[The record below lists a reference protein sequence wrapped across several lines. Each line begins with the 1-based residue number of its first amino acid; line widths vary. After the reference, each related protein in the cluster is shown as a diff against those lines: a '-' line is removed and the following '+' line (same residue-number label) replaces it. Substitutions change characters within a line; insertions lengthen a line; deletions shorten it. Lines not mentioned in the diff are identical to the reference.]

1 MKRRDFLALT
11 GGAAAAWPLAARAQ
25 QPIPVIGWLSGV
37 SPGGS
42 VSNLAVFRE
51 ALGEAGYVE
60 NRNIKIEYRWADGQ
74 YNRLS
79 AMAADLVARQ
89 VAVIATAGG
98 EASALAA
105 KAVTSSIPIV
115 MIAGGDP
122 VQEGLVAALNQ
133 PGGNITGVTL
143 FAQQMESKRLGLLH
157 EVVPKAKT
165 FAALFNPTNPA
176 VQFQLEDVRK
186 AAPRLDVELVV
197 LNASTESEIE
207 GVFAGMAERKV
218 EGLLVG
224 ADPFFNSRRAHLIAL
239 TAQHRLPAI
248 YEWRDMAVEGGLMSY
263 GTVLADAY
271 RQLGNYVGRILKGE
285 RPGDLPVVQPTNFQL
300 VINLKTAK
308 VLELEFSPTLS
319 ARADEVIE

>member
-1 MKRRDFLALT
+1 
-11 GGAAAAWPLAARAQ
+11 
-25 QPIPVIGWLSGV
+25 
-37 SPGGS
+37 
-42 VSNLAVFRE
+42 
-51 ALGEAGYVE
+51 
-60 NRNIKIEYRWADGQ
+60 
-74 YNRLS
+74 
-79 AMAADLVARQ
+79 
-89 VAVIATAGG
+89 
-98 EASALAA
+98 
-105 KAVTSSIPIV
+105 

-165 FAALFNPTNPA
+165 FAALLNPTNAA

-186 AAPRLDVELVV
+186 TAPRLGVELVV

-218 EGLLVG
+218 DGLLVG
-224 ADPFFNSRRAHLIAL
+224 ADPFFNSRRARLIAL

-285 RPGDLPVVQPTNFQL
+285 KTGDLPVVQPTNFQL

-308 VLELEFSPTLS
+308 ALGLEFSPTLS